1 MRLRM
6 QTGQLRVVYVSVFR
20 AGLFAKLEAVPA
32 AEGDPRGKK
41 PRARRMSPAHR
52 CRRPRGVAGRSERW
66 IIGME
71 VRVGTAIMPNGN
83 VGPIAM
89 NQIGRR
95 ASAHS
100 NTKYE
105 RSYHGLRMCT

>member
-1 MRLRM
+1 MM
-6 QTGQLRVVYVSVFR
+6 
-20 AGLFAKLEAVPA
+20 
-32 AEGDPRGKK
+32 
-41 PRARRMSPAHR
+41 
-52 CRRPRGVAGRSERW
+52 ERW

-83 VGPIAM
+83 VWTDCNEP
-89 NQIGRR
+89 NRP
-95 ASAHS
+95 SAHS